1 MFQSF
6 PHSVLL
12 CALWL
17 VCTIWIG
24 CDRVTDKTT
33 KSLNAEEVDR
43 RLVPD
48 EVSFNYHVR
57 PILSDRCYA
66 CHGPDKAKIEAGLS
80 LSNPK
85 DAYLALGEHKNHFA
99 IVPGSPKQS
108 TLVDRIYADDE
119 SIAMP
124 PPESNLTLDD
134 YEREIL
140 VKWIEQGAKYEGHWS
155 FAAVA
160 DPLLPE
166 VAVTPFVKNGIDPFI
181 LSRIQKA
188 KEQPAP
194 PAKREIL
201 ARRLS
206 FDLTGLPPSI
216 EDVASIVNDT
226 SDQAYEALV
235 DRLLG
240 SDAYAEN
247 MTSIWLDVARYA
259 DTHGYQ
265 DDLERTMWPWR
276 DWVLHAFRSNMPYDQ
291 FVKWQLAGDLLPNAT
306 KEQIIATGFN
316 RNHKITQEGG
326 VIPEEYRVEYVS
338 DRTLTFGKA
347 FLGLSVEC
355 AKCHDHKYDPISQ
368 KDYYSLFAFF
378 NNVPEKGLIEE
389 YGVTPEPF
397 IELTKEEI
405 SEHLTFI
412 NNLDTVDK
420 IELMVMKESPS
431 PRKTFVLGRGA
442 YDNPTEE
449 VWPSAPHAVL
459 NFDGYPADR
468 EGLADWLFDQK
479 NPLTSRVMVNR
490 LWMLCFGKGLV
501 ATPDDFGAQG
511 ALPSH
516 PQLLDHL
523 AYKFMQEGWDMKAMV
538 KYIVMSGT
546 YRQSSKST
554 DQQLEN
560 DPENSLYARG
570 NRIRLSAEKIRDH
583 VLASSGLL
591 VAEVGGPSVKP
602 YQPAG
607 LWNEVAGGGGGPLFE
622 YEIDEGDKQYRRSL
636 YTFWKRTVPPPDM
649 VTFDAVTRD
658 FCMVNRETTSTP
670 LQALVM
676 MNSPQIIEG
685 ARNLA
690 YRAISNNE
698 SLEDRIR
705 FMFQL
710 ATSRDLNGDQLATL
724 TDYFEAEKQ
733 HFETNQDDAQS
744 FLSIGDSKQQDLLPK
759 PELAAYAMLATAIF
773 NLDESITRS

>member
-1 MFQSF
+1 
-6 PHSVLL
+6 
-12 CALWL
+12 
-17 VCTIWIG
+17 
-24 CDRVTDKTT
+24 
-33 KSLNAEEVDR
+33 
-43 RLVPD
+43 
-48 EVSFNYHVR
+48 
-57 PILSDRCYA
+57 
-66 CHGPDKAKIEAGLS
+66 
-80 LSNPK
+80 
-85 DAYLALGEHKNHFA
+85 
-99 IVPGSPKQS
+99 
-108 TLVDRIYADDE
+108 
-119 SIAMP
+119 
-124 PPESNLTLDD
+124 
-134 YEREIL
+134 
-140 VKWIEQGAKYEGHWS
+140 
-155 FAAVA
+155 
-160 DPLLPE
+160 
-166 VAVTPFVKNGIDPFI
+166 
-181 LSRIQKA
+181 
-188 KEQPAP
+188 
-194 PAKREIL
+194 
-201 ARRLS
+201 
-206 FDLTGLPPSI
+206 
-216 EDVASIVNDT
+216 
-226 SDQAYEALV
+226 
-235 DRLLG
+235 
-240 SDAYAEN
+240 
-247 MTSIWLDVARYA
+247 
-259 DTHGYQ
+259 
-265 DDLERTMWPWR
+265 
-276 DWVLHAFRSNMPYDQ
+276 MPYDQ

-710 ATSRDLNGDQLATL
+710 ATSRDLNVVTAEGNGISQRNAALRLGDVSA
-724 TDYFEAEKQ
+724 
-733 HFETNQDDAQS
+733 
-744 FLSIGDSKQQDLLPK
+744 
-759 PELAAYAMLATAIF
+759 
-773 NLDESITRS
+773 